1 MMSKADTSQLH
12 SSIIAHPT
20 PMTPGF
26 TNGMGNRSAS
36 TALST
41 RSPKSNTTS
50 QPAPPPPPPKT
61 DKPRPHVCAT
71 CTRSFARLEHLK
83 RHERSHTKEK
93 PFECPECSRCFARRD
108 LLLRHQQKL
117 HMTTTPSSRPRNGGR
132 RESTS
137 SITTTGRV
145 RKNSVSTA
153 NTATNGGVVAA
164 TAPMRPRANTL
175 SHIDSSTLE
184 MLAQANANGGHTNS
198 RGGIASIGA
207 SFTSAHHRPPIPKL
221 NTSTLGGLDLH
232 TVSAGPTLPELGSGE
247 LFFGTINPAALHYS
261 YSPQQQPL
269 GTPTSPFGAPY
280 GMDSHY
286 SIDEYDDDG
295 FEWMHGLNQGLEEG
309 GSPSAISTTS
319 QSAISEAMLE
329 SSLWNNL
336 GVNGSTMNYAPDFSQ
351 NFDTPPPPGTV
362 SPRSLMAQSG
372 EHFYT
377 TPPPVG
383 TISPSHGSFPQQ
395 YSNYTSGRSTSSS
408 TSLGSGS
415 SLTSVSAESITDATR
430 AALVATLNGSSTF
443 GATHFQPPNRR
454 RYSTSAASSPMAV
467 SFGPSTN
474 LPPTRDL
481 QRYVA
486 SYIKYFH
493 PHLPFLHIPTL
504 NFDSPIYTNT
514 YKTGHSGQRS
524 GINGGGGCLVLSIAA
539 IGALYEYE
547 ISVAKELFEAAKKTV
562 QIFLEDRRKADV
574 TAAMNGINNAAANNS
589 DSSQNTPVWLVQAM
603 LLNVIFGI
611 HCGDKLASEI
621 AMGHC
626 AALVSLARAAGLT
639 RTTPSH
645 QYTEMDVN
653 MGDIEFSDWNGI
665 GIKTESDDHAEWS
678 VWAAAEERKRT
689 LYAVHLLSSLL
700 VAAHNMQPSLMNN
713 EIRLDLPCDEE
724 LWAADSAALWQ
735 ARGGSIAASTSS
747 IGFSHALN
755 TLLSAGQQ
763 NQFGGQGNFNGFGL
777 QLSSFGCLVLICA
790 LHVYIWESRQRQ
802 HTRNWT
808 PAEAE
813 NMQAKI
819 EPALKAWSAAWVNTN
834 GHGSME
840 AKPPHFQ
847 VLLSND
853 SIPLLDLAYIRLFV
867 DMGRSKE
874 AFWARDFEL
883 MAEELATGWEYGP
896 IQNSLLHNISPSSAS
911 SISGRSESPLAEI
924 SPASSPASTTSSPNL
939 NSLKIS
945 TTPTHHSVAHST
957 QPSKRERHLRR
968 AASFAIDA
976 LSHSD
981 TYGQFATSE
990 TTCRD
995 LPIQAH
1001 LCTLDCAQV
1010 LAEWVA
1016 TVQERVGPYMGILGS
1031 EESNL
1036 ESLEGMM
1043 MLDQD
1048 DRGLLMR
1055 VMELARGTEMKLI
1068 GDWLNPTRGQQ
1079 QRNINI
1085 PTDCG
1090 LGSKLLRVHACLL
1103 EKVVI
1108 WPVTRLMAHALRAQA
1123 DHMDNRTKRSI
1134 HGLGR

>member
-1 MMSKADTSQLH
+1 MSEVDTNKIQSATL
-12 SSIIAHPT
+12 AHPS

-26 TNGMGNRSAS
+26 SSNGMSNSRS
-36 TALST
+36 ALST
-41 RSPKSNTTS
+41 RSPKSNTT
-50 QPAPPPPPPKT
+50 QAAPPPPPPKT
-61 DKPRPHVCAT
+61 DKPRPHICAT
-71 CTRSFARLEHLK
+71 CARSFARLEHLK

-153 NTATNGGVVAA
+153 TAGAASGNAAA

-184 MLAQANANGGHTNS
+184 MLAQANANAGHTNS
-198 RGGIASIGA
+198 RGGIASIGT
-207 SFTSAHHRPPIPKL
+207 SFTNSRTVPSIPKL
-221 NTSTLGGLDLH
+221 NTSSLGSLDLH
-232 TVSAGPTLPELGSGE
+232 GPVSAGPTLPELGSGE
-247 LFFGTINPAALHYS
+247 FFFGTINPAALHYS

-269 GTPTSPFGAPY
+269 GTPTSPLGPPY
-280 GMDSHY
+280 TLDSHY

-295 FEWMHGLNQGLEEG
+295 FEWMHGANQGLEEG

-319 QSAISEAMLE
+319 QSAISEVTLDNNNI
-329 SSLWNNL
+329 WNNTL
-336 GVNGSTMNYAPDFSQ
+336 GVNASNMNYATDFPS
-351 NFDTPPPPGTV
+351 NFNDTPPTV

-372 EHFYT
+372 EGHFFST
-377 TPPPVG
+377 G
-383 TISPSHGSFPQQ
+383 TISPSSISHSNFSNQ
-395 YSNYTSGRSTSSS
+395 YSNYASGRSASSS

-415 SLTSVSAESITDATR
+415 SLTSMSAESITDATR
-430 AALVATLNGSSTF
+430 AALVATLTGSSTF
-443 GATHFQPPNRR
+443 GATHFQPQNRR
-454 RYSTSAASSPMAV
+454 RYSTSATCSPMAS
-467 SFGPSTN
+467 SFQSTVN

-486 SYIKYFH
+486 SYIKHFH

-504 NFDSPIYTNT
+504 NFDSAIYTNT
-514 YKTGHSGQRS
+514 YKTGNNGQRS

-547 ISVAKELFEAAKKTV
+547 INVAKELFDAAKKTV

-589 DSSQNTPVWLVQAM
+589 DSSHNTPVWLVQAM
-603 LLNVIFGI
+603 LLNVIFGL

-621 AMGHC
+621 AMNHC

-639 RTTPSH
+639 RTSPPQQH
-645 QYTEMDVN
+645 NEMDVS
-653 MGDIEFSDWNGI
+653 MGDLEFSNTDWSGL
-665 GIKTESDDHAEWS
+665 GIKAESGDHAEWC

-713 EIRLDLPCDEE
+713 EIRLDLPCDED
-724 LWAADSAALWQ
+724 LWAADSAVVWI
-735 ARGGSIAASTSS
+735 ARGGSAAAASSS
-747 IGFSHALN
+747 ISFSSALN
-755 TLLSAGQQ
+755 ELLSAGQQ
-763 NQFGGQGNFNGFGL
+763 QHNFNQPGFGL
-777 QLSSFGCLVLICA
+777 QLSAFGALVLICA

-802 HTRNWT
+802 HNRNWSA
-808 PAEAE
+808 AEAE

-819 EPALKAWSAAWVNTN
+819 EPALKAWSAAWVNAN
-834 GHGSME
+834 GNAMDTKGTSFHL
-840 AKPPHFQ
+840 P
-847 VLLSND
+847 LSTD

-874 AFWARDFEL
+874 AFWARDFEV
-883 MAEELATGWEYGP
+883 MAEELANGWEYGAVR
-896 IQNSLLHNISPSSAS
+896 NGLLHNVSPSSAS
-911 SISGRSESPLAEI
+911 SVSGRSESPLAEI
-924 SPASSPASTTSSPNL
+924 SPASSPASTISSPNL

-945 TTPTHHSVAHST
+945 TTPTHQSSVTHSSA
-957 QPSKRERHLRR
+957 SKREKHLRR
-968 AASFAIDA
+968 AAFYAADALTHSETYSSFAA
-976 LSHSD
+976 
-981 TYGQFATSE
+981 SE
-990 TTCRD
+990 TSCRD
-995 LPIQAH
+995 LPIQSH

-1031 EESNL
+1031 EECNL
-1036 ESLEGMM
+1036 ESLEGLM
-1043 MLDQD
+1043 MLETD
-1048 DRGLLMR
+1048 DRKLLMR
-1055 VMELARGTEMKLI
+1055 VMELVRSTEMKLSV
-1068 GDWLNPTRGQQ
+1068 DWTINGGRG
-1079 QRNINI
+1079 RGSPSLPIE
-1085 PTDCG
+1085 G
-1090 LGSKLLRVHACLL
+1090 SLGSKVLRVHACLL

-1108 WPVTRLMAHALRAQA
+1108 WPVTRLMGHALRAQA
-1123 DHMDNRTKRSI
+1123 DHMDNRIKKSTY
-1134 HGLGR
+1134 GMGR

>member
-1 MMSKADTSQLH
+1 
-12 SSIIAHPT
+12 
-20 PMTPGF
+20 
-26 TNGMGNRSAS
+26 
-36 TALST
+36 
-41 RSPKSNTTS
+41 
-50 QPAPPPPPPKT
+50 APPQPPPKT

-153 NTATNGGVVAA
+153 NTAANGGTVAA
-164 TAPMRPRANTL
+164 SAPMRPRANTL

-184 MLAQANANGGHTNS
+184 MLAANANS
-198 RGGIASIGA
+198 
-207 SFTSAHHRPPIPKL
+207 SFTSAHHRPPMPKL
-221 NTSTLGGLDLH
+221 NTATLGGLDLH
-232 TVSAGPTLPELGSGE
+232 TVSAGPALPELGPGE

-295 FEWMHGLNQGLEEG
+295 FEWMHGLNQSLDEG

-336 GVNGSTMNYAPDFSQ
+336 GVNGSTMNYATDFSQ

-372 EHFYT
+372 EHFYS
-377 TPPPVG
+377 TPPQVG
-383 TISPSHGSFPQQ
+383 TLSPSSLSHGSFPQQ

-443 GATHFQPPNRR
+443 GATHFQPQNRR

-467 SFGPSTN
+467 SFGASIN

-486 SYIKYFH
+486 SYIKHFH

-514 YKTGHSGQRS
+514 YKTGHNGQRS

-539 IGALYEYE
+539 IGALYEYDTS
-547 ISVAKELFEAAKKTV
+547 IAKVLFEAAKKTV

-574 TAAMNGINNAAANNS
+574 TAAMNGINNAAVNNS

-603 LLNVIFGI
+603 LLNVIFGV

-621 AMGHC
+621 AMNQC

-639 RTTPSH
+639 RTSPSH
-645 QYTEMDVN
+645 HYTEIDVN
-653 MGDIEFSDWNGI
+653 MGDMEFSDWNGI
-665 GIKTESDDHAEWS
+665 GIKTESDDHAAWG
-678 VWAAAEERKRT
+678 VWAATEERKRT
-689 LYAVHLLSSLL
+689 LYAVHLFSSLL

-724 LWAADSAALWQ
+724 LWAADNAVLWQ
-735 ARGGSIAASTSS
+735 ARGGTIAASTSS

-808 PAEAE
+808 VTEAE

-819 EPALKAWSAAWVNTN
+819 EPALKAWSAAWVASGN
-834 GHGSME
+834 GSME

-847 VLLSND
+847 VPLSND

-896 IQNSLLHNISPSSAS
+896 MQNSLLHNISPSSAS
-911 SISGRSESPLAEI
+911 SVSGRSESPLAEI
-924 SPASSPASTTSSPNL
+924 SPASSPASATSSPNL

-945 TTPTHHSVAHST
+945 TTPTHNSVAHST

-990 TTCRD
+990 ATCRD

-1048 DRGLLMR
+1048 DRKLLMR

-1085 PTDCG
+1085 PNDCG

-1108 WPVTRLMAHALRAQA
+1108 WPVIRLMAHALRTQA

>member
-1 MMSKADTSQLH
+1 MDEVQSE
-12 SSIIAHPT
+12 
-20 PMTPGF
+20 
-26 TNGMGNRSAS
+26 TNMQSAS
-36 TALST
+36 TALPT
-41 RSPKSNTTS
+41 RSPKSNTTQ
-50 QPAPPPPPPKT
+50 QPAPPPPAPKS
-61 DKPRPHVCAT
+61 DKPRPHICAT
-71 CTRSFARLEHLK
+71 CNRSFARLEHLK

-145 RKNSVSTA
+145 RKNSVSTT
-153 NTATNGGVVAA
+153 NTATGGNTAAA

-184 MLAQANANGGHTNS
+184 MLAQANASAGHNHS

-207 SFTSAHHRPPIPKL
+207 SFTNSRHGQSIPKL
-221 NTSTLGGLDLH
+221 NTSALGGLDLH
-232 TVSAGPTLPELGSGE
+232 GPVSAGPTLPELGPGE

-269 GTPTSPFGAPY
+269 GTPKSPFGGPY
-280 GMDSHY
+280 CLDSHY

-295 FEWMHGLNQGLEEG
+295 FEWMHGLNQSLEEG

-319 QSAISEAMLE
+319 QSAISEVMLDN
-329 SSLWNNL
+329 SLWNNL
-336 GVNGSTMNYAPDFSQ
+336 GVNASNMNYATDFSH
-351 NFDTPPPPGTV
+351 NFNDTPPPPGTV

-372 EHFYT
+372 EQHFYT

-383 TISPSHGSFPQQ
+383 TISPSSLSHSNFSQQ
-395 YSNYTSGRSTSSS
+395 YSNYTSERSASSS

-415 SLTSVSAESITDATR
+415 SLTSVSAESIIDATR

-443 GATHFQPPNRR
+443 GATHFQPPTRR
-454 RYSTSAASSPMAV
+454 RYSTSAASSPMTV
-467 SFGPSTN
+467 TFGNSIN

-486 SYIKYFH
+486 SYIKHFH

-504 NFDSPIYTNT
+504 NFDSPIYTNV
-514 YKTGHSGQRS
+514 YKTGHNGQRS

-547 ISVAKELFEAAKKTV
+547 INVAKELFEAAKKTV

-603 LLNVIFGI
+603 LLNVIFGL

-621 AMGHC
+621 AMNHC

-639 RTTPSH
+639 RLSPSQQH
-645 QYTEMDVN
+645 AEMDVN
-653 MGDIEFSDWNGI
+653 MGDLEFTNDWSNI
-665 GIKTESDDHAEWS
+665 GIKTETDDHAEWNA
-678 VWAAAEERKRT
+678 WATVEERKRT

-735 ARGGSIAASTSS
+735 ARGGAAAAAASSMS
-747 IGFSHALN
+747 FSNALN

-763 NQFGGQGNFNGFGL
+763 NQFGGQGNFNNFGGQTGFGL

-808 PAEAE
+808 TAEAE
-813 NMQAKI
+813 NMHAKI
-819 EPALKAWSAAWVNTN
+819 EPALKAWSAAWVNAN
-834 GHGSME
+834 GSANME
-840 AKPPHFQ
+840 AKPAHLNLP
-847 VLLSND
+847 LGTD

-874 AFWARDFEL
+874 AFWARDFEV

-896 IQNSLLHNISPSSAS
+896 VQNGLLHNISPSSAS
-911 SISGRSESPLAEI
+911 SVSERSESPLAEI
-924 SPASSPASTTSSPNL
+924 SPASSPASTSSSPNL

-957 QPSKRERHLRR
+957 QPSKRERYLRR

-976 LSHSD
+976 LTHNEA
-981 TYGQFATSE
+981 YGQFATSD
-990 TTCRD
+990 TVCRD

-1016 TVQERVGPYMGILGS
+1016 TVQERVGPYMGIIGG
-1031 EESNL
+1031 EECNL

-1048 DRGLLMR
+1048 DRKLLMR
-1055 VMELARGTEMKLI
+1055 VMELARATEMKLSVE
-1068 GDWLNPTRGQQ
+1068 WNLNASRGQQ

-1085 PTDCG
+1085 PSDCG
-1090 LGSKLLRVHACLL
+1090 LGSKVLRVHACLL

-1108 WPVTRLMAHALRAQA
+1108 WPGERFNSL
-1123 DHMDNRTKRSI
+1123 
-1134 HGLGR
+1134 